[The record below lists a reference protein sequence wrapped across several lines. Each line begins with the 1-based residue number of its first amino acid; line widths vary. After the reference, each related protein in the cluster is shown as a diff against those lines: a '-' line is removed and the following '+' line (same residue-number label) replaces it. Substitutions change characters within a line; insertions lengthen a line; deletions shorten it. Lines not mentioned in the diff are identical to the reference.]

1 MKDELVLLHL
11 FSSRGQ
17 SSLDTGLVV
26 HTWESLGVKELLWNL
41 PLLRLPPLRLI
52 SRRFFLQV
60 LSTLHIFL
68 PKWPP
73 RTVETAALRRLWS
86 AIVPPTLQYRPQAAL
101 PRNTNA
107 ASPEWIQI
115 NHGSWILSSRNPII
129 SWIISWITDDAKIQL
144 IIIVDLECKVPSQN
158 LASLAM

>member
-52 SRRFFLQV
+52 SRRFSFK
-60 LSTLHIFL
+60 S
-68 PKWPP
+68 
-73 RTVETAALRRLWS
+73 
-86 AIVPPTLQYRPQAAL
+86 
-101 PRNTNA
+101 
-107 ASPEWIQI
+107 
-115 NHGSWILSSRNPII
+115 
-129 SWIISWITDDAKIQL
+129 
-144 IIIVDLECKVPSQN
+144 
-158 LASLAM
+158 